1 VEQVQRLGRPFRA
14 SPVLIPDS
22 VTPATTMLHH
32 FTIENAGHD
41 VFRTQLPA
49 RNSFRKLRSPR
60 GFNGLWAVVT
70 GNKKGDKKA
79 AKLGRKRENRRIY
92 LKTVAN
98 SRLQNGK
105 RI

>member
-14 SPVLIPDS
+14 SPVLIPAS
-22 VTPATTMLHH
+22 VTPTATPLHH
-32 FTIENAGHD
+32 LMVENTEHD

-49 RNSFRKLRSPR
+49 RNSSRKSRSPR
-60 GFNGLWAVVT
+60 GFNGLWPVVT
-70 GNKKGDKKA
+70 GNKKA